1 VEAAIRSVRGVDE
14 LVVTSAERES
24 VRAVVSTRSS
34 DLREELSRAV
44 IDAGF
49 GLLEVQ
55 ARTLTLED
63 VFLQLTRGEQSM

>member
-1 VEAAIRSVRGVDE
+1 MEAAIRSVRGVDE

>member
-1 VEAAIRSVRGVDE
+1 M
-14 LVVTSAERES
+14 
-24 VRAVVSTRSS
+24 STRSS

-63 VFLQLTRGEQSM
+63 VFLQLTAGEQNQ

>member
-1 VEAAIRSVRGVDE
+1 MRGVDE

>member
-1 VEAAIRSVRGVDE
+1 MEAAIRSVHGVE
-14 LVVTSAERES
+14 ALVVTSADDGS

-63 VFLQLTRGEQSM
+63 VFLQLTAGEQNQ